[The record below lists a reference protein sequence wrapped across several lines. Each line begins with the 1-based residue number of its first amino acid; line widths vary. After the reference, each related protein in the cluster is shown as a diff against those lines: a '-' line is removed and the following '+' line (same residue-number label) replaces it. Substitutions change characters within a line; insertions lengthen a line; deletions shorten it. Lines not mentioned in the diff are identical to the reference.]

1 MVDEAGFV
9 STKDAVNGL
18 PVSEFH
24 QAGKADRIV
33 KAPSALG
40 FFLRDELPL
49 VFDQALTPFDVFAG
63 KQA

>member
-1 MVDEAGFV
+1 MACPSPNSIRQVKPIESA
-9 STKDAVNGL
+9 
-18 PVSEFH
+18 
-24 QAGKADRIV
+24 

-63 KQA
+63 KEAKP